1 MEFPEEFKY
10 TEEHEWV
17 SIEGDIVTVGI
28 SDFAQDALGDIV
40 FVELPEV
47 GYQAEAG
54 KTFGVVESVKA
65 VSDIY
70 SPVTGE
76 VVEINEELPDTPEL
90 VNSSPYEGAWMLK
103 IKLDDMTRQR
113 RFHMEKPLRKITVQS
128 LFGKI
133 QPDDCFCFRDP
144 QFKPGRKPRDK
155 RSVPVHG

>member
-17 SIEGDIVTVGI
+17 QVEGDIVTVGI
-28 SDFAQDALGDIV
+28 TDFAQDALGDIV

-70 SPVTGE
+70 SPVSGE

-103 IKLDDMTRQR
+103 IKLTNPAELDEMLDADAYQA
-113 RFHMEKPLRKITVQS
+113 FVEEQ
-128 LFGKI
+128 
-133 QPDDCFCFRDP
+133 D
-144 QFKPGRKPRDK
+144 
-155 RSVPVHG
+155 